1 MPVRAQQPAGHVPAF
16 LIPERM
22 KIKLIIVDSFEVCAY
37 SWCRKQPADILDH
50 DPVGLQRVDRCR
62 HMCPEAG
69 TGAGLQT
76 GHLPDGR
83 YVLAE
88 KPATEDVHWRH
99 GSPVHGGD
107 ITKVRG
113 LGPVVGEDAGDG
125 LVDLGEPD
133 RSGIEDFF
141 ADSAKRFG
149 DLRACFGTFKIFNL
163 DINSFVDAFPKVLD
177 ARFLKMLD

>member
-1 MPVRAQQPAGHVPAF
+1 M
-16 LIPERM
+16 
-22 KIKLIIVDSFEVCAY
+22 DSFEVCAY

-50 DPVGLQRVDRCR
+50 DPVGLQCVDRCR

-83 YVLAE
+83 YVLAG

-99 GSPVHGGD
+99 GFPVDGGD

-141 ADSAKRFG
+141 DSEIESAVAGEQRPDTQQSDPVG
-149 DLRACFGTFKIFNL
+149 ECLVGHG
-163 DINSFVDAFPKVLD
+163 
-177 ARFLKMLD
+177 

>member
-1 MPVRAQQPAGHVPAF
+1 
-16 LIPERM
+16 
-22 KIKLIIVDSFEVCAY
+22 
-37 SWCRKQPADILDH
+37 
-50 DPVGLQRVDRCR
+50 
-62 HMCPEAG
+62 MCPEAG

-83 YVLAE
+83 YVLAG

-99 GSPVHGGD
+99 GFPVDGGD

-141 ADSAKRFG
+141 DSEIESAVAGEQRP
-149 DLRACFGTFKIFNL
+149 DTQQS
-163 DINSFVDAFPKVLD
+163 DPVDECLVGHG
-177 ARFLKMLD
+177 